1 MRKKILEKTED
12 KSNEDIVKKT
22 QKKNKE
28 DKRILDFFTDFFDPE
43 NEEEKPVVTKKKT
56 ARKRKKAKDINFK
69 ETQSNIKK
77 EPANSSLQRNDI
89 NADEDNKEKRIL
101 DFFSKFFKPNEQ
113 DEEKIKS
120 ELNFLKKPIKLKNQ
134 LLNPAKK
141 NKTLLRKQISFEIKE
156 VLDEPNISTEETDLR
171 NLSKN
176 NLDNLGNTLA
186 NEKDLNQ
193 EYFKKYY

>member
-43 NEEEKPVVTKKKT
+43 NEEKPVVTKKKQQEKEKKLKT
-56 ARKRKKAKDINFK
+56 ANFK

-101 DFFSKFFKPNEQ
+101 DFFFKV
-113 DEEKIKS
+113 
-120 ELNFLKKPIKLKNQ
+120 F
-134 LLNPAKK
+134 
-141 NKTLLRKQISFEIKE
+141 
-156 VLDEPNISTEETDLR
+156 
-171 NLSKN
+171 
-176 NLDNLGNTLA
+176 
-186 NEKDLNQ
+186 
-193 EYFKKYY
+193 